1 MNREAGPRNAN
12 RLNHGAKLWCE
23 YVDSK
28 LPRQLD
34 KWLADKLRTE
44 KKFGSQDRRFYSDLL
59 FSAARTA
66 TTTLFCDFLARE
78 FKISE
83 LNSFLLQSCDAQ
95 RKQTEVFSQAV
106 KSEAELWE
114 AIKKL
119 KAEVVV
125 QDAFQASHP
134 ELEKVS
140 DADKWRQRLIK
151 DLRENDSEDQIPHEA
166 DLSLLL
172 VAHGIPAAWTSL
184 LNERIRRSGWL
195 LDDLVRFVSLQNVRA
210 PLWIRL
216 NNTEKRHEVE
226 KDLTSHDLAVTWMEG
241 GEAALVRG
249 SFGVYQCDSFKSGF
263 FEVQDGASQQIASSV
278 HAKPGEKIWDACAG
292 GGGKSVALAAGLR
305 GKGALYASDIREHKL
320 EEAKRRCQRAGFHNV
335 RTLVWNGVDSPKFGK
350 EIYLQAGFDAVLV
363 DAPCSSSGTWRRN
376 PDARLRIADSD
387 SRKSLLDLQLKLLLN
402 AAALVRPGGRL
413 VYGTCSWCVDEN
425 EKIAE
430 NFLSE
435 RANVFNAQ
443 TASSLSEL
451 FGAPKQ
457 DSDTMYSARFE
468 RRQS

>member
-1 MNREAGPRNAN
+1 MNFEAGPRNAN
-12 RLNHGAKLWCE
+12 RLNHGAKLWFE
-23 YVDSK
+23 YVDSQ

-34 KWLADKLRTE
+34 KWLADKLRAQ

-59 FSAARTA
+59 FSAARCA
-66 TTTLFCDFLARE
+66 TTTLFWDFLSRE
-78 FKISE
+78 FKISD
-83 LNSFLLQSCDAQ
+83 LNSFLLQKSDIQ
-95 RKQTEVFSQAV
+95 KQQVKVFSQAV

-125 QDAFQASHP
+125 QDALKASHP
-134 ELEKVS
+134 DPEKIS

-151 DLRENDSEDQIPHEA
+151 DAHENFSEDKKPHEA

-184 LNERIRRSGWL
+184 LNERVRHSGWSG
-195 LDDLVRFVSLQNVRA
+195 DEIVRFISLQNVRA

-216 NNTEKRHEVE
+216 NDTEKKNEVE
-226 KDLTSHDLAVTWMEG
+226 KDLTSHDLAVSWMAS
-241 GEAALVRG
+241 GEAAIVHG
-249 SFGVYQCDSFKSGF
+249 SFGVYQCDSFKAGF
-263 FEVQDGASQQIASSV
+263 FEVQDGASQQIAASV
-278 HAKPGEKIWDACAG
+278 SATPGEKIWDACAG
-292 GGGKSVALAAGLR
+292 GGGKSVALAARLR
-305 GKGALYASDIREHKL
+305 GKGALYASDIRERKL

-335 RTLVWNGVDSPKFGK
+335 RTLVWDGEDSPKFGR

-376 PDARLRIADSD
+376 PDARLRIADSE
-387 SRKSLLDLQLKLLLN
+387 SRKSLLHLQLKLLLN
-402 AAALVRPGGRL
+402 AAAVVRPGGRL

-435 RANVFNAQ
+435 RANVFNDQ
-443 TASSLSEL
+443 SASFSSEL

-457 DSDTMYSARFE
+457 DSDTMFAARFE
-468 RRQS
+468 RRKT